1 LQSGAAKLA
10 PLNKALALKKD
21 NMREALIELVT
32 SHSPFDDMER
42 EHTIST
48 LEFLHKNK
56 NCTSTDNLNGHITAS
71 AWVLS
76 PHRTETLLTHHRKLN
91 RWLQLGG
98 HIDDDATIQE
108 AAFREAVEESGID
121 SVHLIEDSI
130 FDIDVHLIPA
140 RNEVADHY
148 HYDIRFLFQA
158 ERTDFVISHESNELA
173 WVKLTDIG
181 NLISDESV
189 LRMCR
194 KSKAYSG
201 AQ

>member
-1 LQSGAAKLA
+1 
-10 PLNKALALKKD
+10 
-21 NMREALIELVT
+21 MREALIELVA
-32 SHSPFDDMER
+32 SHTPIDDMES
-42 EHTIST
+42 EHTTST
-48 LEFLHKNK
+48 LGFLHKNQ

-76 PHRTETLLTHHRKLN
+76 PNRTEILLTHHRKLN

-108 AAFREAVEESGID
+108 AAFRETVEESGIEH
-121 SVHLIEDSI
+121 VYLIENSI

-158 ERTDFVISHESNELA
+158 ESMDFVISHESNELA
-173 WVKLTDIG
+173 WIKLTDIS
-181 NLISDESV
+181 NLTSDESV
-189 LRMCR
+189 LRMGR
-194 KSKAYSG
+194 KSKTYFET
-201 AQ
+201 Q

>member
-1 LQSGAAKLA
+1 
-10 PLNKALALKKD
+10 
-21 NMREALIELVT
+21 MREVLIELVANHT
-32 SHSPFDDMER
+32 PFDDTER
-42 EHTIST
+42 EHTMST

-56 NCTSTDNLNGHITAS
+56 NCTSTDNLKGHITAS

-76 PHRTETLLTHHRKLN
+76 PQRTETLLTHHGKLN

-98 HIDDDATIQE
+98 HIEDDATIQE
-108 AAFREAVEESGID
+108 AALREAVEESGIENI
-121 SVHLIEDSI
+121 HLIEDSI

-140 RNEVADHY
+140 RNEIAEHY
-148 HYDIRFLFQA
+148 HYDIRFLLQA
-158 ERTDFVISHESNELA
+158 ERTAFVISDESNDLA

-181 NLISDESV
+181 NFVSEESV

-201 AQ
+201 AE

>member
-1 LQSGAAKLA
+1 
-10 PLNKALALKKD
+10 
-21 NMREALIELVT
+21 MREALIELVT
-32 SHSPFDDMER
+32 NHTPFDHMER
-42 EHTIST
+42 EHTMST

-56 NCTSTDNLNGHITAS
+56 NSTSTDNLKGHITAS

-98 HIDDDATIQE
+98 HIEDDATIQD
-108 AAFREAVEESGID
+108 AALREAVEESGIGNIYF
-121 SVHLIEDSI
+121 IEDSI

-140 RNEVADHY
+140 RNEVAEHY
-148 HYDIRFLFQA
+148 HYDIRFLLQA
-158 ERTDFVISHESNELA
+158 ERTDFVVSDESNELA

-181 NLISDESV
+181 NLVSDESV

-194 KSKAYSG
+194 KSKAFSG

>member
-1 LQSGAAKLA
+1 
-10 PLNKALALKKD
+10 
-21 NMREALIELVT
+21 MREALIELVT
-32 SHSPFDDMER
+32 NHTPFDDTER
-42 EHTIST
+42 EHTMST

-56 NCTSTDNLNGHITAS
+56 NCTSTGNLKGHITAS

-98 HIDDDATIQE
+98 HIEDDATIQG
-108 AAFREAVEESGID
+108 AALREAVEESGIGNI
-121 SVHLIEDSI
+121 HLIEGSI

-140 RNEVADHY
+140 RKEVAEHY
-148 HYDIRFLFQA
+148 HYDIRFLFQT
-158 ERTDFVISHESNELA
+158 ERKDFVISHESNELA

-181 NLISDESV
+181 NFVGDESV
-189 LRMCR
+189 LRLCR